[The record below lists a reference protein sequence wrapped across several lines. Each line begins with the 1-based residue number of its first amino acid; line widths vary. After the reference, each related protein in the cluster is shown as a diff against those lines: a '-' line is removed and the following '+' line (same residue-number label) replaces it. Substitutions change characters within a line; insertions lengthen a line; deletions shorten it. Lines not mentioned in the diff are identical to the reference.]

1 MGIDKHV
8 FGANLVGREAGRAR
22 DDAALAH
29 SLDHNVVVCATV
41 TVVLATTA
49 FATST
54 LSATLPPATITTSAD
69 ATASFPVTVVL
80 AIVTVVLAI
89 VTVVLAIV
97 GGDNGGGG
105 DDWDAQRYAG
115 GVGGAEARG
124 EGGVH
129 LRCAVRRGDGDGG
142 GDDHAGGAE
151 RNAHLGDIG
160 LQVVYTGLQGA
171 LSEMLNS
178 LALD

>member
-8 FGANLVGREAGRAR
+8 FGANVIVGREAGCAR
-22 DDAALAH
+22 HDAALAD
-29 SLDHNVVVCATV
+29 SLDLNVVVGAT
-41 TVVLATTA
+41 
-49 FATST
+49 
-54 LSATLPPATITTSAD
+54 
-69 ATASFPVTVVL
+69 VTVVL

-89 VTVVLAIV
+89 VAVVLAIV

-105 DDWDAQRYAG
+105 DDWDAQRCAG

-160 LQVVYTGLQGA
+160 LQVVCTGFNRGR
-171 LSEMLNS
+171 
-178 LALD
+178 

>member
-8 FGANLVGREAGRAR
+8 FGANLVVGREAGRAR

-49 FATST
+49 FATSI
-54 LSATLPPATITTSAD
+54 LSATLPPATITASAD
-69 ATASFPVTVVL
+69 ATASFP
-80 AIVTVVLAI
+80 VTVVLAI

-115 GVGGAEARG
+115 GIGGAEARG

>member
-49 FATST
+49 FATSP
-54 LSATLPPATITTSAD
+54 LSTTLPPATITASAD
-69 ATASFPVTVVL
+69 ATASFP
-80 AIVTVVLAI
+80 VTVVLAI

-115 GVGGAEARG
+115 GIGGAEARG

>member
-54 LSATLPPATITTSAD
+54 LSATITASAD
-69 ATASFPVTVVL
+69 ATASFP
-80 AIVTVVLAI
+80 VTVVLAI

-115 GVGGAEARG
+115 GIGGAEARG